1 MILLFNPVKLF
12 MRLPERVT
20 SSWAFWRVLKMQE
33 RKRFYQKGA
42 SLTEVLIVLTIGSI
56 LFVVA
61 ASQFGQSDK
70 NLTRQNIAREFKVSL
85 ERARFDSVKRRPSNS
100 AEQSRVTILSA
111 TSFSYTVD
119 RNQNGRLDTPGETLT
134 VDFGNRSNVRIT
146 GTNFVFPI
154 TISFD
159 ARGEITV
166 TNGTTPPVISPIFY
180 FCNGS
185 CTVATADNQN
195 ANKIYVS
202 PTGTVIMMGGGDVL
216 PTFAAPSVTTVTSTT
231 AVNPLLAVW
240 TDPAASPTAS
250 PSGTPT
256 PSPTQSPNSS
266 PSATATATATS
277 TSTSTPTPVSTGTPV
292 SSPVAT
298 ATPVSSPTVAPTANP
313 SPSPVA
319 CAYGERPPPCVCQA
333 PRWIRQNGKCQ

>member
-1 MILLFNPVKLF
+1 
-12 MRLPERVT
+12 
-20 SSWAFWRVLKMQE
+20 MQE

-70 NLTRQNIAREFKVSL
+70 NLTRQNIAREFKISL

-185 CTVATADNQN
+185 CTVATANNQN

-216 PTFAAPSVTTVTSTT
+216 PTFAAPSVTSVTSTT
-231 AVNPLLAVW
+231 SVNPLLAVW

-250 PSGTPT
+250 PQVTPT
-256 PSPTQSPNSS
+256 PSQSANPSPS
-266 PSATATATATS
+266 PSATATATPTATATAS
-277 TSTSTPTPVSTGTPV
+277 ASATATKTPTATPT
-292 SSPVAT
+292 AT
-298 ATPVSSPTVAPTANP
+298 ATPYATPTVAP
-313 SPSPVA
+313 SPSPTPTAAA
-319 CAYGERPPPCVCQA
+319 CTSGQRPPPCVCVS
-333 PRWIRQNGKCQ
+333 PMWVRQNGKCQ